1 MKQLYI
7 GLLCLLGLLSACTG
21 RDASDAFAEIEACM
35 DAHPDSALLLLGRI
49 AHPERLRG
57 KRRADYALLL
67 TQARDKNY
75 LDSLQSD
82 SLIQL
87 AVDYYRDGA
96 DRAKAGK
103 AFFYAAKLQAL
114 QRNDSAAMQG
124 YLKAQKMLEGTGE
137 YRMQGLVQEH
147 IGVQNDRRKLY
158 DMALDNY
165 RQAFSCYGECG
176 DTLSMVYVCRDI
188 AWTHESKHEPDSVRH
203 YLQTGLHL
211 LGGDTLAAVYPSL
224 QQLLG
229 MQEAARGH
237 YAEAIACF
245 QSAIRNE
252 RVRSSVYHYH
262 MSLGD
267 AYLQIGQTGQ
277 AEECFRKVLEADNP
291 YTRAGGYHY
300 FHLLEKRRGNSG
312 KALRYKELSDSL
324 LEVSRSVAVQN
335 KLLTMQQ
342 EDEREGLRLASEA
355 VRQRKEWQLNGVL
368 LFSLLLFG
376 GGVWG
381 YSRIKKAHRLQRDND
396 QRRHADELGQIA
408 WSHEQAIARY
418 RQRIEA
424 LERREAQ
431 DSEDTR
437 QQIEAFRQQIQILE
451 EENRKIKAG
460 ECTDALSVLVHLRQ
474 HRLLAQNMTAEEN
487 RLVFDYMDASFGG
500 FITRLREKYSLKESS
515 LLFVSLVKLNFANDD
530 LSFVFECEVGTVRKR
545 KQRLREKFGVTG
557 ERSLE
562 HFLFYYPEGM
572 K

>member
-35 DAHPDSALLLLGRI
+35 DAHPDSALLLLDRI

-87 AVDYYRDGA
+87 AVDYYRDGT

-103 AFFYAAKLQAL
+103 AFFYYGKVQAL

-124 YLKAQKMLEGTGE
+124 YLEALRALEGTKE
-137 YRMQGLVQEH
+137 YRMQGLAYEY
-147 IGVQNDRRKLY
+147 IGMLNDKRKLY
-158 DMALDNY
+158 DMSLDNY
-165 RQAFSCYGECG
+165 RQALSCVGKCN
-176 DTLSMVYVCRDI
+176 DTLMMVYVCRDI

-229 MQEAARGH
+229 KQKVAKGC
-237 YAEAIACF
+237 YAEAVDCF
-245 QSAIRNE
+245 RSAIRYE
-252 RVRSSVYHYH
+252 RVLSSAYHYY

-267 AYLQIGQTGQ
+267 VYLRMGRMAP

-355 VRQRKEWQLNGVL
+355 VRQRKEWQLSGVF
-368 LFSLLLFG
+368 LFSLLLLG

-381 YSRIKKAHRLQRDND
+381 YFRIKKAHRLQRDSD
-396 QRRHADELGQIA
+396 RRRHADELGQIA
-408 WSHEQAIARY
+408 WSYEQAIARY

-437 QQIEAFRQQIQILE
+437 QQIESFRQQIQILE

-474 HRLLAQNMTAEEN
+474 HRLLAQNMTAEEK
-487 RLVFDYMDASFGG
+487 RLIFDYMDASFGG
-500 FITRLREKYSLKESS
+500 FITRLREKYSLKENS

-545 KQRLREKFGVTG
+545 KHRLREKFGVTG